1 MKNISFL
8 ENRGKMNNTELAK
21 NLINSKKLKEA
32 ESLLLGLEDKYSVFE
47 LARLRQIQG
56 KDIEAEKLF
65 LRTLQISPEIK
76 GQIESDT
83 NLELARIY
91 ARQRKVDLASRMYL
105 KVTDRINSER
115 NIYKELGNLYMQVRD
130 FQKAEKN
137 YERAIAI
144 FPKDIDV
151 AINLG
156 IIYRMLGKDEKSGE
170 IFNGLLKIKEIKQD
184 KFIYNKILN
193 EYEIL
198 LRKEYLESHP
208 MEIMNTITNRCN
220 IGCRSCD
227 IWKDGNWKQN
237 EKRMKEVV
245 ELFPYLEQVS
255 WLGGETFL
263 YKGFDDILEE
273 GFKYKNMEQTIL
285 TNGLLL
291 TKNSLEKMLKEKV
304 VLWIS
309 IDAGKKETYE
319 YLKRGASWD
328 KLCKNL
334 EMIKEA
340 KEARKNS
347 GSKVNM
353 KTLFNAVISKSNY
366 KEMMEMLEMAKK
378 YAFDRIR
385 FQPIFGSGEE
395 NIFVNRNMEAVNYI
409 YNLLDLLKAKAE
421 EYEIEVVFDSL
432 FPTREYPIYRDLNM
446 KYVEGNNY
454 SVRKTVNKM
463 VSCESPWKRIVMDS
477 KGTMRMCINS
487 NDYLGDSEKETIEG
501 FWNNKGMQ
509 TYRKYFGKEMMA
521 CSGKDYKMSSFGP
534 DDILDDDYSDDD
546 NDDVGGII
554 HSEFY
559 CRQFCGMGGMF

>member
-1 MKNISFL
+1 
-8 ENRGKMNNTELAK
+8 MNNTDLAK
-21 NLINSKKLKEA
+21 GLINSNKLEEA
-32 ESLLLGLEDKYSVFE
+32 ERILLGLKDKYSVFE

-56 KDIEAEKLF
+56 KDIEAEKLY
-65 LRTLQISPEIK
+65 LKTLQISPEIK

-91 ARQRKVDLASRMYL
+91 ARQKKVDLASQMYL
-105 KVTDRINSER
+105 KVTDRISVER

-130 FQKAEKN
+130 YPKAKDS
-137 YERAIAI
+137 YKRVLSM
-144 FPKDIDV
+144 FPTDIDV
-151 AINLG
+151 ALNLG
-156 IIYRMLGKDEKSGE
+156 IAYRMLGQDEKAGE
-170 IFNGLLKIKEIKQD
+170 MFNGLLKIKEIKQD
-184 KFIYNKILN
+184 EFMYNKILN

-198 LRKEYLESHP
+198 LKKEYLESHP
-208 MEIMNTITNRCN
+208 MEIMSTITNACN

-227 IWKDGNWKQN
+227 IWKAGDWKQN

-245 ELFPYLEQVS
+245 DLFPYLEQVS

-263 YKGFDDILEE
+263 YRGFEDILEE

-291 TKNSLEKMLKEKV
+291 TKSVLEKILDQKV

-334 EMIKEA
+334 EMVKEV

-347 GSKVNM
+347 GNKMNM

-366 KEMMEMLEMAKK
+366 KEMMDMLEMAKR
-378 YAFDRIR
+378 YSFDRIR

-395 NIFVNRNMEAVNYI
+395 NIFLNKNIEAVNHI
-409 YNLLDLLKAKAE
+409 YDLLDLVKARAE
-421 EYEIEVVFDSL
+421 EYGIEVVLDSL
-432 FPTREYPIYRDLNM
+432 FPRREYPIYRDLNM
-446 KYVEGNNY
+446 KYVEDNNY
-454 SVRKTVNKM
+454 SVRKTANKIIN
-463 VSCESPWKRIVMDS
+463 CESPWKRIVMDS

-487 NDYLGDSEKETIEG
+487 NDYLGDSEKETIET
-501 FWNNKGMQ
+501 FWNNEGMQ
-509 TYRKYFGKEMMA
+509 TYRKYFGKMMMA
-521 CSGKDYKMSSFGP
+521 CSGKHYKMSSFGP
-534 DDILDDDYSDDD
+534 EDIFSEDGQNEDDI
-546 NDDVGGII
+546 DVAEEAICMNGG
-554 HSEFY
+554 
-559 CRQFCGMGGMF
+559 C